1 MAEVKIQIPTSTS
14 NNPSLQVGDF
24 AFHQII
30 DETHPVDTADNPI
43 YIGPILD
50 IAPNFIM
57 VDTSLDPTNINGFL
71 MYSKDK
77 RVNNS
82 SLNGYYAEVTLRNND
97 TNNRSE
103 IFAISSEVS
112 QSSK

>member
-1 MAEVKIQIPTSTS
+1 
-14 NNPSLQVGDF
+14 
-24 AFHQII
+24 
-30 DETHPVDTADNPI
+30 
-43 YIGPILD
+43 
-50 IAPNFIM
+50 
-57 VDTSLDPTNINGFL
+57 

-97 TNNRSE
+97 IDNRSE

>member
-1 MAEVKIQIPTSTS
+1 MY
-14 NNPSLQVGDF
+14 
-24 AFHQII
+24 II
-30 DETHPVDTADNPI
+30 
-43 YIGPILD
+43 
-50 IAPNFIM
+50 
-57 VDTSLDPTNINGFL
+57 VDTSLDPTTITGFL

-97 TNNRSE
+97 IDNRSE